1 MHPRIAFYRKKDF
14 GDNVEEEML
23 SILLDD
29 IGYMKGGFERKRPLS
44 VSQRGVK
51 PLNSGLTHSM
61 AKKWG
66 NSLNVE
72 GVNNYCIFPV
82 YADEDMLSETATHM
96 LSDEGRGLK
105 GAAIKAIDF
114 NPRIISVE
122 VVGKVM
128 SYSETV
134 HVENISSRKG
144 PFRVKCK
151 RKAGGME
158 EAEFAVFDYAL
169 NYAKMQAQLN
179 EGGEFTIYST
189 NKLGRKVV
197 HGKITSTR
205 DADVQLCEIRYLT
218 QPVEGAKPIG
228 IITVLPPRGYM
239 FSGVV
244 WE

>member
-1 MHPRIAFYRKKDF
+1 MQPRIAFYLEKDF

-44 VSQRGVK
+44 VSKRSVK

-66 NSLNVE
+66 NSHNVE
-72 GVNNYCIFPV
+72 GVNSYCIFPV
-82 YADEDMLSETATHM
+82 YADEDMLSETATHI

-105 GAAIKAIDF
+105 DVAIKALDF

-122 VVGKVM
+122 VVGRAM
-128 SYSETV
+128 SYSERV
-134 HVENISSRKG
+134 HVESIPSGKG

-151 RKAGGME
+151 RKAEGME

-169 NYAKMQAQLN
+169 NYAKMQSKLN
-179 EGGEFTIYST
+179 EGGGFSIYST
-189 NKLGRKVV
+189 NKLGRKVI
-197 HGKITSTR
+197 HGKITSKR
-205 DADVQLCEIRYLT
+205 DTDAQLCEIKYLT

-228 IITVLPPRGYM
+228 IITVLPSHGYM
-239 FSGVV
+239 LSGVV